1 MFDIMIYFMLLI
13 SNLEMD
19 SKYDRNI
26 ETDYKQQMS
35 NENDVFMLKHR
46 KER

>member
-1 MFDIMIYFMLLI
+1 
-13 SNLEMD
+13 MD

-46 KER
+46 KERQSGYDRGSKL